1 MRKLIFC
8 LCFAA
13 GPALATGLEIDVAG
27 EAEGTITIDLFEQVA
42 PDHVARIVTLAE
54 NGAYDN
60 IVFHRVIDGF
70 MAQTGDVEF
79 GCRIFCSA
87 ISTRHH
93 RYGAIPKS
101 QFG

>member
-60 IVFHRVIDGF
+60 MLGRCNS
-70 MAQTGDVEF
+70 DVSD
-79 GCRIFCSA
+79 IF
-87 ISTRHH
+87 
-93 RYGAIPKS
+93 
-101 QFG
+101 